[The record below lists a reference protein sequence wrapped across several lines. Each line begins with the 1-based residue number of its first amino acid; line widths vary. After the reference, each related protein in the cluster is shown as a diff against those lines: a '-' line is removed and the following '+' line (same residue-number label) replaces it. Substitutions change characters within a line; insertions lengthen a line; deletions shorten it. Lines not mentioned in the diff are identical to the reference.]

1 MLTWKL
7 RITVL
12 WISGAVGELVV
23 MALLMFQP
31 GVIRDMM
38 AGKMLGADIHSA
50 GVQISMA
57 FYSLAPMALAYL
69 TLVLK
74 DTANRRMNAVVGAVS
89 ALSGISLLIGQPVW
103 MSAGMNFVVIVGL
116 LVALLIVWHAWKWPR
131 PTEVTPS
138 RPSQETTRREHE
150 GGVRIVVLHDRA
162 WSATHLA
169 GSSNETGGELI
180 QQQKYSNAP

>member
-12 WISGAVGELVV
+12 WIFFAVGQSAV

-38 AGKMLGADIHSA
+38 AGQLWGADIHSA
-50 GVQISMA
+50 GVQINIA
-57 FYSLAPMALAYL
+57 LYWLAPMALAYL

-74 DTANRRMNAVVGAVS
+74 DTANRRTNAVVGAVT
-89 ALSGISLLIGQPVW
+89 AASGISLLIGQPAG
-103 MSAGMNFVVIVGL
+103 MSAGMNFVLIVGSL
-116 LVALLIVWHAWKWPR
+116 AALLIVWHAWKWPR
-131 PTEVTPS
+131 PAEVTPS

-150 GGVRIVVLHDRA
+150 V
-162 WSATHLA
+162 SA
-169 GSSNETGGELI
+169 G
-180 QQQKYSNAP
+180 

>member
-12 WISGAVGELVV
+12 WIFLAICQTAA
-23 MALLMFQP
+23 MALLIFEP
-31 GVIRDMM
+31 GVIRGLM
-38 AGKMLGADIHSA
+38 AGQLWGADIHSA
-50 GVQISMA
+50 GVQINTA
-57 FYSLAPMALAYL
+57 LYWLAPMALAYL

-74 DTANRRMNAVVGAVS
+74 DTANRWTNAVAGAVT
-89 ALSGISLLIGQPVW
+89 AASGISLLIGQPAW
-103 MSAGMNFVVIVGL
+103 MSAGVNFVLIVVS

-150 GGVRIVVLHDRA
+150 V
-162 WSATHLA
+162 SA
-169 GSSNETGGELI
+169 G
-180 QQQKYSNAP
+180 

>member
-12 WISGAVGELVV
+12 WIFVTVCQTAV
-23 MALLMFQP
+23 MALLMFEP

-38 AGKMLGADIHSA
+38 AGKVLGADIHSA
-50 GVQISMA
+50 GVQISTA
-57 FYSLAPMALAYL
+57 LYWLAPMALAYL

-74 DTANRRMNAVVGAVS
+74 DTANRRTNAVAGAVT
-89 ALSGISLLIGQPVW
+89 AVTGISLLIGQPAGT
-103 MSAGMNFVVIVGL
+103 SAGENLVLIVVS

-150 GGVRIVVLHDRA
+150 I
-162 WSATHLA
+162 SA
-169 GSSNETGGELI
+169 G
-180 QQQKYSNAP
+180 

>member
-12 WISGAVGELVV
+12 WIFVAVCQSAA
-23 MALLMFQP
+23 MALLMFEP

-38 AGKMLGADIHSA
+38 AGQLWGADIHSA
-50 GVQISMA
+50 GVQINIA
-57 FYSLAPMALAYL
+57 LYWLAPMALAYL

-74 DTANRRMNAVVGAVS
+74 DTANRRTNAVVGAVS
-89 ALSGISLLIGQPVW
+89 AVTGISLLIGQPDG
-103 MSAGMNFVVIVGL
+103 MSAGMNFVVIVGI

-131 PTEVTPS
+131 PAEVTPS

-150 GGVRIVVLHDRA
+150 V
-162 WSATHLA
+162 SA
-169 GSSNETGGELI
+169 G
-180 QQQKYSNAP
+180 

>member
-12 WISGAVGELVV
+12 WIFLAVCQTAT
-23 MALLMFQP
+23 MALLMFEP

-50 GVQISMA
+50 GAQINTA
-57 FYSLAPMALAYL
+57 LYFFIPMALAYL

-74 DTANRRMNAVVGAVS
+74 DTANRRMNAVVGAVT
-89 ALSGISLLIGQPVW
+89 AVSGISLLIGQPAW
-103 MSAGMNFVVIVGL
+103 MSAGVNFVVIVGS

-150 GGVRIVVLHDRA
+150 V
-162 WSATHLA
+162 SA
-169 GSSNETGGELI
+169 G
-180 QQQKYSNAP
+180 